1 MELTDAVRP
10 QQFNAERSVAP
21 AAEDN
26 SGFYTVPTHE
36 TQGSNK
42 ITLNDWQSHNNH
54 LSKSGVSVR
63 NDCISSIQTSTLAND
78 AIRLKTNRKQA
89 NTTECL
95 GQRISHI
102 ERATDNLE
110 VANDLLNKEIGALE
124 QVKADTEKMLFDM
137 NKPLKIARKC
147 LETRQ
152 CRREIDAVRDF
163 PEDELLKE
171 VRLIEKICGNLTAKI
186 NECFQQLCSLRHAR
200 AKIADDLGDKSRA
213 NTIDSNCKTLT
224 DAPPASYQFQYVNS
238 QHAALGSNPNS
249 WARFSEHNIEI
260 GRKQRE
266 LSKNLREQT
275 IMLQNACRC
284 DLKAQN
290 NAVDQALRVRINE
303 MEVAK
308 NELTFNQ
315 DETLLEIKH
324 AEREIKKLKQTIDDQ
339 RRPTQIAQTQMAN
352 RGLRPNIELCHD
364 HVEEALK
371 NQIQT
376 LYVDTQALHFELK
389 QINERRTQLRQ
400 ILARIQDD
408 LSAKCL
414 ALKLDK
420 SCQQLRATE

>member
-10 QQFNAERSVAP
+10 QEFNAERLKAP
-21 AAEDN
+21 SKDT
-26 SGFYTVPTHE
+26 SGNYMIPTHE
-36 TQGSNK
+36 TQGLNK

-54 LSKSGVSVR
+54 LGNSGATLR
-63 NDCISSIQTSTLAND
+63 NDCISSIQISTQIND
-78 AIRLKTNRKQA
+78 STRLRTQRKQ
-89 NTTECL
+89 NNVTDCL
-95 GQRISHI
+95 GQRITHI

-137 NKPLKIARKC
+137 NKPLQIARKC

-152 CRREIDAVRDF
+152 CRRQIDAVRDF
-163 PEDELLKE
+163 PEDELLTE

-186 NECFQQLCSLRHAR
+186 QECFQQLCSLRHAR
-200 AKIADDLGDKSRA
+200 AKIAEDLEDKSRA
-213 NTIDSNCKTLT
+213 NSIDTNCKTLT
-224 DAPPASYQFQYVNS
+224 EAGPASYQFQYVNS
-238 QHAALGSNPNS
+238 QSAALGSNPNS

-266 LSKNLREQT
+266 FSKNLREQT

-324 AEREIKKLKQTIDDQ
+324 AEREIKKLKQTIQDQ
-339 RRPTQIAQTQMAN
+339 CKPTQIAQTQMAK

-364 HVEEALK
+364 HVEEGLK
-371 NQIQT
+371 DQIQT
-376 LYVDTQALHFELK
+376 LYVDTQALEFELK

-408 LSAKCL
+408 LSAKSL

-420 SCQQLRATE
+420 TCQQLRACE